1 LRLLLPGRVMAIDRA
16 RELRPPNK
24 LPTRSDP
31 VSVKGREEQI
41 CGGCFI
47 DRGIYAAWDNPGMVS
62 VVHSLQQS
70 NGEAAALAQ
79 LCLGLP
85 AAEAARAAAALA
97 LARVAYG
104 DKVLGTGESILQHA
118 LGMALIVASLDLDA
132 DARSAA
138 LLFAASDHLEDCSER
153 LHVDFGATVPALVAG
168 LHRLGS
174 LRPLT
179 RAAAGGAAAGEGVA
193 EVKAQT
199 EILRKML
206 LAMVDD
212 IRVVLLRLA
221 SRVQTLRFLNSKPGS
236 LRDEMARES
245 QLIYAPLAN
254 RLGIWHVKWELEDL
268 SFRYLEPETYKRIA
282 TMLDEKRS
290 EREGF
295 IEQAVARLQAE
306 MSAAGVVAEIYGRPK
321 HIYSI
326 WNKMRGKDIGFEE
339 VYDVRAVR
347 IIVDEIKD
355 CYTAL
360 GIVHHLWQPIHGEFD
375 DYISHPKGNFYRSLH
390 TAVEAEDGRSL
401 EVQIRTREM
410 HEHAELGVA
419 AHWRYKE
426 SGSSAKAGGA
436 YEDKISWLRQLLS
449 WRDEIADSAEWV
461 QQFKRAALDD
471 TIYVLTPQD
480 KVIDLARGAT
490 VLDFA
495 YRLHTDLGHRCRGA
509 RIDGHMAS
517 LNTPLQN
524 GQRVEIVSIKSGGPS
539 RDWLNPALGYLAT
552 SRARSKVKQWFAAQ
566 DEAELL
572 AHGRSLVTR
581 ELQRE
586 GQSQAN
592 LDELAAKL
600 GLKSAD
606 ALFLAA
612 ARGETGLRA
621 IDIALRGGAEP
632 LAPEPEIQT
641 RKSRAGDSRITVA
654 GVDKL
659 LTQVG
664 SCCKPM
670 PPDAIIGFVT
680 RGKGISIHRIECSN
694 YRNMA
699 ARNPERVIAAEWGV
713 QSGAV
718 YPVDLSVDAG
728 DRQGLLRDIS
738 DVLSREKINVTAV
751 KTLSKAGI
759 AHMGFV
765 VELPD
770 KGVLKRVLSLL
781 RDVPGVIRA
790 ERR

>member
-1 LRLLLPGRVMAIDRA
+1 
-16 RELRPPNK
+16 
-24 LPTRSDP
+24 
-31 VSVKGREEQI
+31 
-41 CGGCFI
+41 
-47 DRGIYAAWDNPGMVS
+47 MVS
-62 VVHSLQQS
+62 VVHSLQPAS
-70 NGEAAALAQ
+70 GEADALSR
-79 LCLGLP
+79 LCAGLP
-85 AAEAARAAAALA
+85 EEAAKRAAGAFV
-97 LARVAYG
+97 LAREAYG
-104 DKVLGTGESILQHA
+104 EKTLGTGESILQHA

-132 DARSAA
+132 EARIAA
-138 LLFAASDHLEDCSER
+138 LLFAASDHVKDCNER
-153 LHVDFGATVPALVAG
+153 LKAGFGDTVAGLVAG

-221 SRVQTLRFLNSKPGS
+221 SRVQTLRFLNGRPDE

-245 QLIYAPLAN
+245 LLIYAPLAN

-282 TMLDEKRS
+282 KMLDEKRS

-295 IEQAVARLQAE
+295 IDAAVARLQSEMAAVGVRAE
-306 MSAAGVVAEIYGRPK
+306 VYGRPK

-326 WNKMRGKDIGFEE
+326 WNKMRGKDIDFTE

-347 IIVDEIKD
+347 IIVDEVKD

-410 HEHAELGVA
+410 HDHAEMGVA

-426 SGSSAKAGGA
+426 SGSSARAVGA

-480 KVIDLARGAT
+480 KVIDLPAGAT
-490 VLDFA
+490 ALDFA
-495 YRLHTDLGHRCRGA
+495 YRLHTDVGHRCRGA
-509 RIDGHMAS
+509 RVNGHM
-517 LNTPLQN
+517 TPLNKALQS
-524 GQRVEIVSIKSGGPS
+524 GQRVEIVTVKDGGPS
-539 RDWLNPALGYLAT
+539 RDWLNPAQGYLAT

-572 AHGRSLVTR
+572 GQGRSLVTR

-586 GQSQAN
+586 GQTQAN

-600 GLKSAD
+600 GLKSAE
-606 ALFLAA
+606 AMFLAA
-612 ARGETGLRA
+612 ARGELGMRA
-621 IDIALRGGAEP
+621 IDNALRGGAEP
-632 LAPEPEIQT
+632 LPPEPEIHT
-641 RKSRAGDSRITVA
+641 RKSKAGDSRILVV

-664 SCCKPM
+664 TCCKPM
-670 PPDAIIGFVT
+670 PPDAITGFVT
-680 RGKGISIHRIECSN
+680 RGKGISIHRVECIN
-694 YRNMA
+694 FRNMA
-699 ARNPERVIAAEWGV
+699 ARNPERVISAEWGEQWNA

-718 YPVDLSVDAG
+718 YPVDLLVDAG

-751 KTLSKAGI
+751 KTQSRAGM
-759 AHMGFV
+759 AHMSFT
-765 VELPD
+765 VELTGTGALQ
-770 KGVLKRVLSLL
+770 KALASL
-781 RDVPGVIRA
+781 REVPGVISA
-790 ERR
+790 KRR

>member
-1 LRLLLPGRVMAIDRA
+1 
-16 RELRPPNK
+16 
-24 LPTRSDP
+24 
-31 VSVKGREEQI
+31 
-41 CGGCFI
+41 
-47 DRGIYAAWDNPGMVS
+47 MVS
-62 VVHSLQQS
+62 VVHSLQPS
-70 NGEAAALAQ
+70 SGEAETLAR
-79 LCLGLP
+79 LCNGLAP
-85 AAEAARAAAALA
+85 DAAARAAAALA
-97 LARVAYG
+97 LAREAYG
-104 DKVLGTGESILQHA
+104 DKLLGTGEDILQHA

-132 DARSAA
+132 DARIAA
-138 LLFAASDHLEDCSER
+138 LLFAASDHVPDCAER
-153 LHVDFGATVPALVAG
+153 LKVGFGDTVAGLVAG

-179 RAAAGGAAAGEGVA
+179 RAAAGAGTGEGVTEA
-193 EVKAQT
+193 TADIKAQA

-206 LAMVDD
+206 LAMVND
-212 IRVVLLRLA
+212 IRVVMLRLA
-221 SRVQTLRFLNSKPGS
+221 SRVQTLRFLNDRPGAQ
-236 LRDEMARES
+236 RDEMARES

-254 RLGIWHVKWELEDL
+254 RLGVWHVKWELEDL

-282 TMLDEKRS
+282 RMLDEKRS

-295 IEQAVARLQAE
+295 IDVAVARLQAE
-306 MSAAGVVAEIYGRPK
+306 MAAVGVRAEIYGRPK
-321 HIYSI
+321 HIFSI
-326 WNKMRGKDIGFEE
+326 WNKMRGKDIDFAE

-347 IIVDEIKD
+347 IIVDEVKD

-426 SGSSAKAGGA
+426 SGKSVKASGA

-480 KVIDLARGAT
+480 KVIDLPRGAT
-490 VLDFA
+490 ALDFA

-509 RIDGHMAS
+509 KIDGHMVP
-517 LNTPLQN
+517 LNTALQN
-524 GQRVEIVSIKSGGPS
+524 GQRVEIVTVKSGAPS
-539 RDWLNPALGYLAT
+539 RDWLNPAQGYLAT

-572 AHGRSLVTR
+572 AQGRSLVTR

-586 GQSQAN
+586 GHTQSN
-592 LDELAAKL
+592 LDELAVKL
-600 GLKSAD
+600 GLKSAE

-612 ARGETGLRA
+612 ARGEVGMRA
-621 IDIALRGGAEP
+621 IDVALRGGAEP
-632 LAPEPEIQT
+632 LPPEPEIHT
-641 RKSRAGDSRITVA
+641 RKSRAGDSSILVV

-664 SCCKPM
+664 TCCKPM

-680 RGKGISIHRIECSN
+680 RGKGISIHRVECVN
-694 YRNMA
+694 FRNMA
-699 ARNPERVIAAEWGV
+699 ARNPERVIGAGWGE

-718 YPVDLSVDAG
+718 YPVDLVVDAG

-738 DVLSREKINVTAV
+738 DILSREKINVTAV
-751 KTLSKAGI
+751 KTQSRGGI

-765 VELPD
+765 VELSEKD
-770 KGVLKRVLSLL
+770 ILQRVLSLL
-781 RDVPGVIRA
+781 REVPGVIRA
-790 ERR
+790 ERH

>member
-1 LRLLLPGRVMAIDRA
+1 
-16 RELRPPNK
+16 
-24 LPTRSDP
+24 
-31 VSVKGREEQI
+31 
-41 CGGCFI
+41 
-47 DRGIYAAWDNPGMVS
+47 MVS
-62 VVHSLQQS
+62 VVHSLQPAS
-70 NGEAAALAQ
+70 GEADALSR
-79 LCLGLP
+79 LCAGLP
-85 AAEAARAAAALA
+85 EEAAKRAAGAFV
-97 LARVAYG
+97 LAREAYG
-104 DKVLGTGESILQHA
+104 EKTLGTGESILQHA

-132 DARSAA
+132 EARIAA
-138 LLFAASDHLEDCSER
+138 LLFAASDHVKDCNER
-153 LHVDFGATVPALVAG
+153 LKAGFGDTVAGLVAG

-221 SRVQTLRFLNSKPGS
+221 SRVQTLRFLNGRPDE

-245 QLIYAPLAN
+245 LLIYAPLAN

-282 TMLDEKRS
+282 KMLDEKRS

-295 IEQAVARLQAE
+295 IATAVERLQSEMAAVGVRAE
-306 MSAAGVVAEIYGRPK
+306 VYGRPK

-326 WNKMRGKDIGFEE
+326 WNKMRGKDIDFAE

-347 IIVDEIKD
+347 IIVDEVKD

-410 HEHAELGVA
+410 HDHAEMGVA

-426 SGSSAKAGGA
+426 SGSSAKAVGA

-480 KVIDLARGAT
+480 KVIDLPAGAT
-490 VLDFA
+490 ALDFA
-495 YRLHTDLGHRCRGA
+495 YRLHTDVGHRCRGA
-509 RIDGHMAS
+509 RVNGHM
-517 LNTPLQN
+517 TPLNKALQS
-524 GQRVEIVSIKSGGPS
+524 GQRVEIVTVKDGGPS
-539 RDWLNPALGYLAT
+539 RDWLNPAQGYLAT

-572 AHGRSLVTR
+572 SQGRSLVTR

-586 GQSQAN
+586 GQTQAN

-600 GLKSAD
+600 GLKSAE
-606 ALFLAA
+606 AMFLAA
-612 ARGETGLRA
+612 ARGELGMRA
-621 IDIALRGGAEP
+621 IDNALRGGAEP
-632 LAPEPEIQT
+632 LPPEPEIHT
-641 RKSRAGDSRITVA
+641 RKSKAGDSRILVV

-664 SCCKPM
+664 TCCKPM
-670 PPDAIIGFVT
+670 PPDAITGFVT
-680 RGKGISIHRIECSN
+680 RGKGISIHRVECVN
-694 YRNMA
+694 FRNMA
-699 ARNPERVIAAEWGV
+699 ARNPERVISAEWGEQWNA

-718 YPVDLSVDAG
+718 YPVDLLVDAG

-751 KTLSKAGI
+751 KTQSRAGM
-759 AHMGFV
+759 AHMSFT
-765 VELPD
+765 VELTGTAALQ
-770 KGVLKRVLSLL
+770 KALASL
-781 RDVPGVIRA
+781 RDVSGVISA
-790 ERR
+790 KRR

>member
-1 LRLLLPGRVMAIDRA
+1 
-16 RELRPPNK
+16 
-24 LPTRSDP
+24 
-31 VSVKGREEQI
+31 
-41 CGGCFI
+41 
-47 DRGIYAAWDNPGMVS
+47 MVS

-70 NGEAAALAQ
+70 SGEAETLTK
-79 LCLGLP
+79 LCLGLSADG
-85 AAEAARAAAALA
+85 AAGAVEALT
-97 LARVAYG
+97 LAREAYG
-104 DKVLGTGESILQHA
+104 GKLLGTGESILQHA
-118 LGMALIVASLDLDA
+118 LGMALIVASLDLDV
-132 DARSAA
+132 DARIAA
-138 LLFAASDHLEDCSER
+138 LLFAATDHVKDGNER
-153 LHVDFGATVPALVAG
+153 LKAGYGDTVAGLVAG

-179 RAAAGGAAAGEGVA
+179 RAAAGAGTVAGPGAADLRA
-193 EVKAQT
+193 EVKPQA

-221 SRVQTLRFLNSKPGS
+221 SRVQTLRFLNSQPGEQRLQMAQES
-236 LRDEMARES
+236 L
-245 QLIYAPLAN
+245 LIYAPLAN

-282 TMLDEKRS
+282 KMLDEKRS
-290 EREGF
+290 ERASF
-295 IEQAVARLQAE
+295 IDDAVARLQAE
-306 MSAAGVVAEIYGRPK
+306 VAAVGVRAEIYGRPK
-321 HIYSI
+321 HIFSI
-326 WNKMRGKDIGFEE
+326 WNKMRGKDIDFAN

-390 TAVEAEDGRSL
+390 TAVEVEDGRSL

-426 SGSSAKAGGA
+426 SGSSVKAGGA

-461 QQFKRAALDD
+461 EQFKRAALDD

-480 KVIDLARGAT
+480 KVIDLPRGAT
-490 VLDFA
+490 ALDFA

-509 RIDGHMAS
+509 KIDGHMVP
-517 LNTPLQN
+517 LNTPLKT
-524 GQRVEIVSIKSGGPS
+524 GQRIEVVTVKSGGPS
-539 RDWLNPALGYLAT
+539 RDWLNPTQAYLA
-552 SRARSKVKQWFAAQ
+552 SPRARSKVKQWFAAL
-566 DEAELL
+566 DDAELL
-572 AHGRSLVTR
+572 AQGRSLVTR

-586 GQSQAN
+586 SQSQAN

-600 GLKSAD
+600 GLKSAE
-606 ALFLAA
+606 ALFLAV
-612 ARGETGLRA
+612 ARGEVGMRA
-621 IDIALRGGAEP
+621 LDVALRGSTAALE
-632 LAPEPEIQT
+632 PEPEIHT
-641 RKSRAGDSRITVA
+641 RKSRAGDSRILVV

-664 SCCKPM
+664 LCCKPI
-670 PPDAIIGFVT
+670 PPDAITGFVT
-680 RGKGISIHRIECSN
+680 RGKGISIHRVDCSN
-694 YRNMA
+694 FRNMA
-699 ARNPERVIAAEWGV
+699 ARNPERVIGTEWGEQWAA

-718 YPVDLSVDAG
+718 YSVDLLVDAG

-738 DVLSREKINVTAV
+738 DILTREKINVTAV
-751 KTLSKAGI
+751 RTQTRAGI
-759 AHMGFV
+759 AHMSFT
-765 VELPD
+765 VELSGTAALQ
-770 KGVLKRVLSLL
+770 KALALL
-781 RDVPGVIRA
+781 REVPGVVSA
-790 ERR
+790 QRR

>member
-1 LRLLLPGRVMAIDRA
+1 
-16 RELRPPNK
+16 
-24 LPTRSDP
+24 
-31 VSVKGREEQI
+31 
-41 CGGCFI
+41 
-47 DRGIYAAWDNPGMVS
+47 MVS
-62 VVHSLQQS
+62 VVHSLQPAS
-70 NGEAAALAQ
+70 GEADALSR
-79 LCLGLP
+79 LCAGLP
-85 AAEAARAAAALA
+85 EEAAKRAAAAFV
-97 LARVAYG
+97 LAREAYG
-104 DKVLGTGESILQHA
+104 EKTLGTGESILQHA

-132 DARSAA
+132 EARIAA
-138 LLFAASDHLEDCSER
+138 LLFAASDHVDDCNER
-153 LHVDFGATVPALVAG
+153 LKAGFGDTVAGLVAG

-221 SRVQTLRFLNSKPGS
+221 SRVQTLRFLNGRPDE

-245 QLIYAPLAN
+245 LLIYAPLAN

-282 TMLDEKRS
+282 KMLDEKRS

-295 IEQAVARLQAE
+295 IATAVERLQSEMAAVGVRAE
-306 MSAAGVVAEIYGRPK
+306 VYGRPK

-326 WNKMRGKDIGFEE
+326 WNKMRGKDIDFAE

-347 IIVDEIKD
+347 IIVDEVKD

-410 HEHAELGVA
+410 HDHAEMGVA

-426 SGSSAKAGGA
+426 SGSSAKAVGA

-480 KVIDLARGAT
+480 KVIDLPAGAT
-490 VLDFA
+490 ALDFA
-495 YRLHTDLGHRCRGA
+495 YRLHTDVGHRCRGA
-509 RIDGHMAS
+509 RVNGHM
-517 LNTPLQN
+517 TPLNKALQS
-524 GQRVEIVSIKSGGPS
+524 GQRVEIITVKDGGPS
-539 RDWLNPALGYLAT
+539 RDWLNPAQGYLAT

-572 AHGRSLVTR
+572 SQGRSLVTR

-586 GQSQAN
+586 GQTQAN

-600 GLKSAD
+600 GLKSAE
-606 ALFLAA
+606 AMFLAA
-612 ARGETGLRA
+612 ARGELGMRA
-621 IDIALRGGAEP
+621 IDNALRGGAEP
-632 LAPEPEIQT
+632 LPPEPEIHT
-641 RKSRAGDSRITVA
+641 RKSKAGDSRILVV

-664 SCCKPM
+664 TCCKPM
-670 PPDAIIGFVT
+670 PPDAITGFVT
-680 RGKGISIHRIECSN
+680 RGKGISIHRVECIN
-694 YRNMA
+694 FRNMA
-699 ARNPERVIAAEWGV
+699 ARNPERVISAEWGEQWNA

-718 YPVDLSVDAG
+718 YPVDLLVDAG

-751 KTLSKAGI
+751 KTQSRAGM
-759 AHMGFV
+759 AHMSFT
-765 VELPD
+765 VELAGTAALQ
-770 KGVLKRVLSLL
+770 KALASL
-781 RDVPGVIRA
+781 REVSGVISA
-790 ERR
+790 QRR

>member
-1 LRLLLPGRVMAIDRA
+1 
-16 RELRPPNK
+16 
-24 LPTRSDP
+24 
-31 VSVKGREEQI
+31 
-41 CGGCFI
+41 
-47 DRGIYAAWDNPGMVS
+47 MVS
-62 VVHSLQQS
+62 VVHSFQPS
-70 NGEAAALAQ
+70 SDEADVLSR
-79 LCLGLP
+79 LRHGLP
-85 AAEAARAAAALA
+85 ADAAARTGEALA
-97 LARVAYG
+97 LAREAYG
-104 DKVLGTGESILQHA
+104 EQVLGTGESVLQHA
-118 LGMALIVASLDLDA
+118 MGMALIVASLDLDV
-132 DARSAA
+132 DARIAA
-138 LLFAASDHLEDCSER
+138 LLFAASDHVEDCGER
-153 LHVDFGATVPALVAG
+153 LKAGFGDTVAGLVTG

-179 RAAAGGAAAGEGVA
+179 RAAAGAGEGA
-193 EVKAQT
+193 TEMRAQT

-221 SRVQTLRFLNSKPGS
+221 SRVQTLRFLSERPGAE
-236 LRDEMARES
+236 RDEMARES
-245 QLIYAPLAN
+245 LLIYAPLGN

-268 SFRYLEPETYKRIA
+268 AFRYLEPETYKRIA
-282 TMLDEKRS
+282 RMLDEKRS

-295 IEQAVARLQAE
+295 IDAAVTRLQKE
-306 MSAAGVVAEIYGRPK
+306 MAAAGIRAEIYGRPK
-321 HIYSI
+321 HIFSI
-326 WNKMRGKDIGFEE
+326 WNKMRGKDIDFEK

-360 GIVHHLWQPIHGEFD
+360 GIVHHLWQPIRGEFD

-390 TAVEAEDGRSL
+390 TAVEDENGRSL

-426 SGSSAKAGGA
+426 SGSSVKARGA

-480 KVIDLARGAT
+480 KVIDLPRGAT
-490 VLDFA
+490 PLDFA
-495 YRLHTDLGHRCRGA
+495 YRLHTDIGHRCRGA
-509 RIDGHMAS
+509 KVDGHMVP
-517 LNTPLQN
+517 LNTPLAN
-524 GQRVEIVSIKSGGPS
+524 GQRVEISTIKSGGPS
-539 RDWLNPALGYLAT
+539 RDWLNPAQGYLVT
-552 SRARSKVKQWFAAQ
+552 SRARSKAKQWFAAQ
-566 DEAELL
+566 DEAEML
-572 AHGRSLVTR
+572 AQGRALVTR

-592 LDELAAKL
+592 LEELAVKL

-612 ARGETGLRA
+612 ARGEVGMRA
-621 IDIALRGGAEP
+621 IDVALRGGAEELP
-632 LAPEPEIQT
+632 PEPEIQT
-641 RKSRAGDSRITVA
+641 RKSKAGDSRILVV

-664 SCCKPM
+664 KCCKPM
-670 PPDAIIGFVT
+670 PPDAITGFVT
-680 RGKGISIHRIECSN
+680 RGKGISIHRVECIN
-694 YRNMA
+694 FRNMA
-699 ARNPERVIAAEWGV
+699 ARNPERVISAEWGA

-718 YPVDLSVDAG
+718 YPVDLLVDAG

-738 DVLSREKINVTAV
+738 DILSREKINVTAV
-751 KTLSKAGI
+751 KTQSRAGV
-759 AHMGFV
+759 AHMSFT
-765 VELPD
+765 VELSGTAALQ
-770 KGVLKRVLSLL
+770 KALSAL
-781 RDVPGVIRA
+781 REVPGVITA
-790 ERR
+790 QRR

>member
-1 LRLLLPGRVMAIDRA
+1 
-16 RELRPPNK
+16 
-24 LPTRSDP
+24 
-31 VSVKGREEQI
+31 
-41 CGGCFI
+41 
-47 DRGIYAAWDNPGMVS
+47 MVS
-62 VVHSLQQS
+62 VVHSLQPAS
-70 NGEAAALAQ
+70 GEADALSR
-79 LCLGLP
+79 LCAGLP
-85 AAEAARAAAALA
+85 EEAAKRATGAFV
-97 LARVAYG
+97 LAREAYG
-104 DKVLGTGESILQHA
+104 EKTLGTGESILQHA

-132 DARSAA
+132 EARIAA
-138 LLFAASDHLEDCSER
+138 LLFAASDHVKDCNER
-153 LHVDFGATVPALVAG
+153 LKAGFGDTVAGLVAG

-221 SRVQTLRFLNSKPGS
+221 SRVQTLRFLNGRPDE

-245 QLIYAPLAN
+245 LLIYAPLAN

-282 TMLDEKRS
+282 KMLDEKRS

-295 IEQAVARLQAE
+295 IATAVERLQSEMAAVGVRAE
-306 MSAAGVVAEIYGRPK
+306 VYGRPK

-326 WNKMRGKDIGFEE
+326 WNKMRGKDIDFAE

-347 IIVDEIKD
+347 IIVDEVKD

-410 HEHAELGVA
+410 HDHAEMGVA

-426 SGSSAKAGGA
+426 SGSSAKAVGA

-480 KVIDLARGAT
+480 KVIDLPAGAT
-490 VLDFA
+490 ALDFA
-495 YRLHTDLGHRCRGA
+495 YRLHTDVGHRCRGA
-509 RIDGHMAS
+509 RVNGHM
-517 LNTPLQN
+517 TPLNKALQS
-524 GQRVEIVSIKSGGPS
+524 GQRIEIVTVKDGGPS
-539 RDWLNPALGYLAT
+539 RDWLNPAQGYLAT

-572 AHGRSLVTR
+572 SQGRSLVTR

-586 GQSQAN
+586 GQTQAN

-600 GLKSAD
+600 GLKSAE
-606 ALFLAA
+606 AMFLAA
-612 ARGETGLRA
+612 ARGELGMRA
-621 IDIALRGGAEP
+621 IDNALRGGAEP
-632 LAPEPEIQT
+632 LPPEPEIHT
-641 RKSRAGDSRITVA
+641 RKSKAGDSRILVV

-664 SCCKPM
+664 TCCKPM
-670 PPDAIIGFVT
+670 PPDAITGFVT
-680 RGKGISIHRIECSN
+680 RGKGISIHRVECIN
-694 YRNMA
+694 FRNMA
-699 ARNPERVIAAEWGV
+699 ARNPERVISAEWGEQWNA

-718 YPVDLSVDAG
+718 YPVDLLVDAG

-751 KTLSKAGI
+751 KTQSRAGM
-759 AHMGFV
+759 AHMSFT
-765 VELPD
+765 VELTGTAALQ
-770 KGVLKRVLSLL
+770 KALASL
-781 RDVPGVIRA
+781 REVSGVISA
-790 ERR
+790 KRR